1 MNTTLNTVITTR
13 ANYAKSTSNE
23 SYAIFNHCDVMMA
36 WNFVSEE
43 DARHY
48 ADNAHYGLHKECTVR
63 LTNYV
68 SFAKSNF

>member
-1 MNTTLNTVITTR
+1 MNTNTQPITR

-23 SYAIFNHCDVMMA
+23 SYAVYNHADVIMA

-48 ADNAHYGLHKECTVR
+48 ADNAHYGCHKDCIVK

-68 SFAKSNF
+68 SLAAKKF